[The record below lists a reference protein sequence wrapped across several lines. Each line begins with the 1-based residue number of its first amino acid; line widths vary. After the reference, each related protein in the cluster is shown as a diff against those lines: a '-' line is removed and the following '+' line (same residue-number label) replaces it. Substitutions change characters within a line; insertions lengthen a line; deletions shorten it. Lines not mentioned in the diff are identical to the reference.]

1 VQSECRTDRTD
12 NLIQRISPPTISTE
26 EEMALSVYRDLN
38 AVGSNAGQSGFI
50 STRAF
55 EIFQPHGLIDLLD
68 DRIRCASGTMFVW

>member
-1 VQSECRTDRTD
+1 
-12 NLIQRISPPTISTE
+12 
-26 EEMALSVYRDLN
+26 MALSVYRDLN

-50 STRAF
+50 STHAF